1 MKPRNKKDGFNRLV
15 RWVFYSLLF
24 LMNRS
29 LWGGD
34 YAAAFLEIGVG
45 ARALGMGGAF
55 CSVVDDGTA
64 FYWNPAGLAF
74 IKKPQLSGM
83 YGPQFGSVKNPLG
96 NYHFLGYVHPLPRNA
111 VLAVNWI
118 RLSVDEIPIYS
129 ELQGDTYWDRLHDIS
144 LRPSGEPEG
153 FIADKEDA
161 VYFSFAL
168 MNRWDVDLGWS
179 YHRVVVEVPFG
190 VNLKWIRQSLGD
202 GEASG
207 LGLDVGTMIRFHLD
221 RFFEIEKL
229 GILSWGFHLQDVTRT
244 KLSWNTRHQDSV
256 PMNVK
261 WGVSYRQ
268 PLSGIRGYVCL
279 SHDHDSRW
287 DGRNHWGLE
296 YSGFQIFG
304 MRVGF
309 DQGEFTAGVGL
320 RFWIFRVDYAFLS
333 HELDSLHRMSCSIS
347 F

>member
-1 MKPRNKKDGFNRLV
+1 
-15 RWVFYSLLF
+15 
-24 LMNRS
+24 
-29 LWGGD
+29 
-34 YAAAFLEIGVG
+34 
-45 ARALGMGGAF
+45 MGGAF
-55 CSVVDDGTA
+55 CSVADDGTA

-83 YGPQFGSVKNPLG
+83 YGPQFGSFKNPLG
-96 NYHFLGYVHPLPRNA
+96 NYHFIGYVYPLPRNA

-129 ELQGDTYWDRLHDIS
+129 ELQGDSYWDRLHDIS

-256 PMNVK
+256 PVNGK

-268 PLSGIRGYVCL
+268 PVSGRRGYLCL
-279 SHDHDSRW
+279 SYDRDSRW